1 MAAVNIKIN
10 NHDVKAE
17 TGMTILQAAQKAGV
31 YIPTLC
37 YHSDLAPDGVCRIC
51 SVEVKGQRTLCA
63 ACAFPVTEGMEIMT
77 HTPKVREA
85 RRMIVELMLAN
96 HPQECLTC
104 SKNQKCELQR
114 LAKELGIQEVRFK
127 GERRSY
133 EVDASS
139 PIIRDPEKCILCNRC
154 ARTCEEIQSV
164 AALHAANRGWDTII
178 VPGIGG
184 DLADA
189 VCVNCGQC
197 INRCPTGALKAN
209 DPAPAVWEAIYDPTK
224 HVVVQTAP
232 AVRASIG
239 EEFGLPAGTRVTGKM
254 VTALR
259 MLGFDRVMDTDF
271 TADLTI
277 MEEGSELIKRV
288 TEGGVLPQITSCSPG
303 WIKFI
308 EYYYPDLLPHVS
320 SCKSPQQMFGALA
333 KTYYAEK
340 MGIDPA
346 SIVSVSIMPCTA
358 KKYECERPEMFS
370 SGYKDVDYVLT
381 TREAA
386 GMMKEAGIDLPSLEP
401 SDYDDPFGVTTGA
414 AVIFGNTGG
423 VMEAALRTAYKLIT
437 GHELDKVEIEA
448 VRGMEGVR
456 EASIQVGDLTVK
468 AAVAHG
474 LANARQVLD
483 GIRSG
488 RFADFAFIE
497 IMCCPGGCIGGGGQ
511 PQPTNEEIRKAR
523 TRAIYDE
530 DEAMKIRRSHEN
542 PAVIQLYE
550 EFLGEP
556 LSHKSHEL
564 LHTHYTP
571 RERRTVRRKDT
582 EAAAGEPETGKDS
595 GSARAAKGTKVKV
608 E

>member
-1 MAAVNIKIN
+1 MANVTIKIN
-10 NHDVKAE
+10 GQDVSCEA
-17 TGMTILQAAQKAGV
+17 GSTILDAAHKAGI

-37 YHSDLAPDGVCRIC
+37 YHSDLTPDGVCRVC

-63 ACAFPVTEGMEIMT
+63 ACCYPVNDGMEVMT

-104 SKNQKCELQR
+104 SKNQKCELQK
-114 LAKELGIQEVRFK
+114 LAKELGIQDVRFK

-133 EVDASS
+133 EVDESS
-139 PIIRDPEKCILCNRC
+139 LSVLRDPEKCILCGRC
-154 ARTCEEIQSV
+154 VRTCDDIQSV
-164 AALHAANRGWDTII
+164 AALHAANRGWNTII
-178 VPGIGG
+178 VPGMGD
-184 DLADA
+184 DLADV

-197 INRCPTGALKAN
+197 INRCPTGALKGK
-209 DPAPAVWEAIYDPTK
+209 DPAPEIWDAIHDPTK

-232 AVRASIG
+232 AVRAAIG
-239 EEFGLPAGTRVTGKM
+239 EEFGMPAGSRVTGKM
-254 VTALR
+254 VTALK

-308 EYYYPDLLPHVS
+308 EYYYPELLPHLS

-333 KTYYAEK
+333 KTYYAQK
-340 MGIDPA
+340 MGIDPKD
-346 SIVSVSIMPCTA
+346 IVSVSIMPCVA
-358 KKYECERPEMFS
+358 KKFECDRPEMYS
-370 SGYKDVDYVLT
+370 SGFKDVDYVLT

-386 GMMKEAGIDLPSLEP
+386 GMMHEAGIDLPNLADSE
-401 SDYDDPFGVTTGA
+401 YDDPLGMSTGA

-423 VMEAALRTAYKLIT
+423 VMEAALRTAYALIT
-437 GHELDKVEIEA
+437 GTELEKVEIEA
-448 VRGMEGVR
+448 VRGMEGVKT
-456 EASIQVGDLTVK
+456 ATIQVGDLPVK

-474 LANARQVLD
+474 LANARQVLEGIKD
-483 GIRSG
+483 GT
-488 RFADFAFIE
+488 FKDYAFIE

-511 PQPTNEEIRKAR
+511 PQPTSMEIRQAR

-530 DEAMKIRRSHEN
+530 DEAMTIRKSHEN
-542 PAVIQLYE
+542 PAVKKLYE
-550 EFLGEP
+550 EFLTAP

-571 RERRTVRRKDT
+571 RERRTIKK
-582 EAAAGEPETGKDS
+582 AAQETP
-595 GSARAAKGTKVKV
+595 TKVKV

>member
-1 MAAVNIKIN
+1 MATVNIKIN
-10 NHDVKAE
+10 DQDVKAE
-17 TGMTILQAAQKAGV
+17 SGMTILQAAQQAGI

-37 YHSDLAPDGVCRIC
+37 YHSDLVPDGVCRVC

-63 ACAFPVTEGMEIMT
+63 SCAFPVSDGMEVQT

-104 SKNQKCELQR
+104 SKNQKCELQK
-114 LAKELGIQEVRFK
+114 LAKELGIQDVRFK
-127 GERRSY
+127 GERKLYPEDRTSMS
-133 EVDASS
+133 VM
-139 PIIRDPEKCILCNRC
+139 RDPEKCILCGRC
-154 ARTCEEIQSV
+154 ARTCEDIQSV
-164 AALHAANRGWDTII
+164 GALHAANRGWDTVM
-178 VPGIGG
+178 VPGTGG
-184 DLADA
+184 DLADV

-197 INRCPTGALKAN
+197 INRCPTGALKGN
-209 DPAPAVWEAIYDPTK
+209 DPAPAIWDAIYDPTK

-239 EEFGLPAGTRVTGKM
+239 EEFGLPAGSRVTGKM
-254 VTALR
+254 VTALK

-288 TEGGVLPQITSCSPG
+288 TEGGVLPQLTSCSPG
-303 WIKFI
+303 WIEFI
-308 EYYYPDLLPHVS
+308 EYYYPELLPHVS

-340 MGIDPA
+340 MGIDPKD
-346 SIVSVSIMPCTA
+346 IVSVSIMPCVA
-358 KKYECERPEMFS
+358 KKFECERPEMS
-370 SGYKDVDYVLT
+370 DSGFKDVDYVLT

-386 GMMKEAGIDLPSLEP
+386 GMMKEAGIDLPNLPESE
-401 SDYDDPFGVTTGA
+401 YDDPLGMSTGA

-437 GHELDKVEIEA
+437 GDELDNVNVEA

-456 EASIQVGDLTVK
+456 EAAVQVGDLTVK

-474 LANARQVLD
+474 LANARQVLE
-483 GIRSG
+483 GIKSG
-488 RFADFAFIE
+488 RFADYAFIE

-511 PQPTNEEIRKAR
+511 PQPTSEEIRKAR
-523 TRAIYDE
+523 VAAIYDE
-530 DEAMKIRRSHEN
+530 DEAMALRRSHEN
-542 PAVIQLYE
+542 PAVIRLYE

-564 LHTHYTP
+564 LHTHYVP
-571 RERRTVRRKDT
+571 RSRRIERKQAAESKD
-582 EAAAGEPETGKDS
+582 GSQEP
-595 GSARAAKGTKVKV
+595 RKVKV

>member
-1 MAAVNIKIN
+1 MAINLTINGQNIA
-10 NHDVKAE
+10 AE
-17 TGMTILQAAQKAGV
+17 TGDTILAAARKAGI

-37 YHSDLAPDGVCRIC
+37 YHSDLMPDGVCRVC

-63 ACAFPVTEGMEIMT
+63 ACCYPVAEGMEVST

-104 SKNQKCELQR
+104 SKSGKCELQA
-114 LAKELGIQEVRFK
+114 LAKEFGIQDVRFK
-127 GERRSY
+127 GERKIY
-133 EVDASS
+133 DVDKSS
-139 PIIRDPEKCILCNRC
+139 LSVIRDPEKCILCNRC
-154 ARTCEEIQSV
+154 VRTCDDIQSV
-164 AALHAANRGWDTII
+164 GALHSANRGWNCTI
-178 VPGIGG
+178 VPGMGD
-184 DLADA
+184 DLADV

-197 INRCPTGALKAN
+197 INRCPTGALKGN
-209 DPAPAVWEAIYDPTK
+209 DPAAKIWEAIYDPTK

-232 AVRASIG
+232 AVRAAIG
-239 EEFGLPAGTRVTGKM
+239 EEFGMPAGSRVTGKM
-254 VTALR
+254 VTALK
-259 MLGFDRVMDTDF
+259 MMGFDRVMDTDF

-277 MEEGSELIKRV
+277 MEEGSELIQRITK
-288 TEGGVLPQITSCSPG
+288 GGVLPQLTSCSPG

-308 EYYYPDLLPHVS
+308 EYYYPELLPHVS

-346 SIVSVSIMPCTA
+346 NIVSVSIMPCVA
-358 KKYECERPEMFS
+358 KKFECDRPEMND

-386 GMMKEAGIDLPSLEP
+386 GMMKEAGINLPSLADGE
-401 SDYDDPFGVTTGA
+401 YDDPLGMSTGA

-423 VMEAALRTAYKLIT
+423 VMEAALRTAYEIIT
-437 GHELDKVEIEA
+437 GQPVPDLNIEA
-448 VRGMEGVR
+448 VRGMDGVR
-456 EASIQVGDLTVK
+456 SATVMVGELPVK

-474 LANARQVLD
+474 LANVRQVLEGIKD
-483 GIRSG
+483 GT
-488 RFADFAFIE
+488 FKDYHFIE

-511 PQPTNEEIRKAR
+511 PQPTSLEIREAR

-530 DEAMKIRRSHEN
+530 DAAMTIRKSHEN
-542 PAVIQLYE
+542 PAVTKLYE

-564 LHTHYTP
+564 LHTHYTARP
-571 RERRTVRRKDT
+571 RRTIKADV
-582 EAAAGEPETGKDS
+582 AETV
-595 GSARAAKGTKVKV
+595 KVKV

>member
-1 MAAVNIKIN
+1 MAKVKLSIN
-10 NHDVKAE
+10 NQVVSAE
-17 TGMTILQAAQKAGV
+17 AGSTILEAARSAGI

-37 YHSDLAPDGVCRIC
+37 YHSDLMPDGVCRVC

-63 ACAFPVTEGMEIMT
+63 ACCYPVSDGMEVLT

-104 SKNQKCELQR
+104 SKNQKCELQA
-114 LAKELGIQEVRFK
+114 LAKELGIQDIRFK
-127 GERRSY
+127 GERKLQPA
-133 EVDASS
+133 DTSS
-139 PIIRDPEKCILCNRC
+139 LSIIRDPEKCIICGRC
-154 ARTCEEIQSV
+154 VRTCSDIQSV
-164 AALHAANRGWDTII
+164 AALHSANRGWNTTIAS
-178 VPGIGG
+178 GIGG

-197 INRCPTGALKAN
+197 INRCPTGALKGN
-209 DPAPAVWEAIYDPTK
+209 DPAPAIWDAIYDPTK
-224 HVVVQTAP
+224 HVIVQTAP

-239 EEFGLPAGTRVTGKM
+239 EEFGMPAGSRVTKKM

-259 MLGFDRVMDTDF
+259 MLGFDKVFDTDF

-277 MEEGSELIKRV
+277 MEEGSELIERITK
-288 TEGGVLPQITSCSPG
+288 GGVLPQLTSCSPG

-308 EYYYPDLLPHVS
+308 EYYYPELLPHVS

-333 KTYYAEK
+333 KTYYAQQA
-340 MGIDPA
+340 GIDPA
-346 SIVSVSIMPCTA
+346 SIVSVSIMPCVA
-358 KKYECERPEMFS
+358 KKFECERSEMTG

-386 GMMKEAGIDLPSLEP
+386 GMMREAGIDLPNLE
-401 SDYDDPFGVTTGA
+401 DGEFDAPFGQTTGA

-423 VMEAALRTAYKLIT
+423 VMEAALRTAYALIT
-437 GHELDKVEIEA
+437 GTELDNVNIEA

-456 EASIQVGDLTVK
+456 EATIQVGDLPVK

-474 LANARQVLD
+474 LSNAREVLE
-483 GIRSG
+483 GIKNG
-488 RFADFAFIE
+488 RFKDYAFIE

-511 PQPTNEEIRKAR
+511 PQPTSEEIRKKR
-523 TRAIYDE
+523 VEAIYAE
-530 DEAMKIRRSHEN
+530 DGAMKLRKSHTN
-542 PAVIQLYE
+542 PAVMKLYE
-550 EFLGEP
+550 DFLGKP

-571 RERRTVRRKDT
+571 RSIHPLKEELKVR
-582 EAAAGEPETGKDS
+582 
-595 GSARAAKGTKVKV
+595 V

>member
-1 MAAVNIKIN
+1 MANVNIKIN
-10 NHDVKAE
+10 GRDLSVPA
-17 TGMTILQAAQKAGV
+17 GSTILEAAHTAGI

-37 YHSDLAPDGVCRIC
+37 YHSDLTPDGVCRVC

-63 ACAFPVTEGMEIMT
+63 ACCYPVTEGMEVMT

-85 RRMIVELMLAN
+85 RKMIVELMLAN

-104 SKNQKCELQR
+104 ARNQKCELQK
-114 LAKELGIQEVRFK
+114 LAKELGIQDVRFK
-127 GERRSY
+127 GERKIW
-133 EVDASS
+133 DTDQSS
-139 PIIRDPEKCILCNRC
+139 LSVLRDPEKCILCGRC
-154 ARTCEEIQSV
+154 VRTCDDIQSV
-164 AALHAANRGWDTII
+164 AALHSANRGWNTTI
-178 VPGIGG
+178 VPGCGD
-184 DLADA
+184 DLADV

-197 INRCPTGALKAN
+197 INRCPTGALKGN
-209 DPAPAVWEAIYDPTK
+209 DPAPQIWEAIHDPTK

-232 AVRASIG
+232 AVRAAIG
-239 EEFGLPAGTRVTGKM
+239 EEFGMPAGSRVTGKM
-254 VTALR
+254 VTALK

-288 TEGGVLPQITSCSPG
+288 TEGGVLPQLTSCSPG

-308 EYYYPDLLPHVS
+308 EYYYPELIPHIS

-340 MGIDPA
+340 MGIDPKD
-346 SIVSVSIMPCTA
+346 IVSVSIMPCVA
-358 KKYECERPEMFS
+358 KKFECDRPEMND

-386 GMMKEAGIDLPSLEP
+386 GMMKEAGIDLPNLED
-401 SDYDDPFGVTTGA
+401 SEYDDPLGMSTGA

-423 VMEAALRTAYKLIT
+423 VMEAALRTAYALIT
-437 GHELDKVEIEA
+437 GTELEKVEIEA
-448 VRGMEGVR
+448 VRGMEGVKT
-456 EASIQVGDLTVK
+456 ATIQVGDLPVK

-474 LANARQVLD
+474 LANARQVLEGIKD
-483 GIRSG
+483 GT
-488 RFADFAFIE
+488 FKDYAFIE

-511 PQPTNEEIRKAR
+511 PQPTNMEIRKAR

-530 DEAMKIRRSHEN
+530 DEAMAIRKSHEN
-542 PAVIQLYE
+542 PAVKKVYE

-564 LHTHYTP
+564 LHTHYVP
-571 RERRTVRRKDT
+571 RARRTIKKAEPKAT
-582 EAAAGEPETGKDS
+582 EP
-595 GSARAAKGTKVKV
+595 TKVKV

>member
-1 MAAVNIKIN
+1 MAQVNIKIN
-10 NHDVKAE
+10 GQDIKAKS
-17 TGMTILQAAQKAGV
+17 GMTILEAARSAGI

-37 YHSDLAPDGVCRIC
+37 YHSDLVPDGVCRIC
-51 SVEVKGQRTLCA
+51 TVEVKSQRTLCA
-63 ACAFPVTEGMEIMT
+63 ACCYPVSEGLEILT

-85 RRMIVELMLAN
+85 RKMIIELMLAN

-114 LAKELGIQEVRFK
+114 LAKELGVQDVRFK
-127 GERRSY
+127 GERKLYPTDESS
-133 EVDASS
+133 ASV
-139 PIIRDPEKCILCNRC
+139 IRDPEKCILCNRC
-154 ARTCEEIQSV
+154 ARTCEDIQSV
-164 AALHAANRGWDTII
+164 AALHSMNRGWDTLV
-178 VPGIGG
+178 VPGMGD
-184 DLADA
+184 DLADV

-197 INRCPTGALKAN
+197 INRCPTGALKGN
-209 DPAPAVWEAIYDPTK
+209 DPAAKIWEAIYDPTK

-232 AVRASIG
+232 AVRAAIG
-239 EEFGLPAGTRVTGKM
+239 EEFGMPAGSRVTGKM
-254 VTALR
+254 VAGLK

-277 MEEGSELIKRV
+277 MEEGSELIKRI

-308 EYYYPDLLPHVS
+308 EYYYPELLPHVS

-333 KTYYAEK
+333 KTYYAQK
-340 MGIDPA
+340 AGIDPKD
-346 SIVSVSIMPCTA
+346 IVSVSIMPCVA
-358 KKYECERPEMFS
+358 KKFECDRPEMNS

-386 GMMKEAGIDLPSLEP
+386 GMMKEAGIDLPSLADGEF
-401 SDYDDPFGVTTGA
+401 DDPFGVTTGA

-423 VMEAALRTAYKLIT
+423 VMEAALRTAYALIT
-437 GHELDKVEIEA
+437 GTELEDVNIQA

-456 EASIQVGDLTVK
+456 EATIQVGDLPVK

-474 LANARQVLD
+474 LANAREVLE
-483 GIRSG
+483 GIKSG
-488 RFADFAFIE
+488 RFADYAFIE

-511 PQPTNEEIRKAR
+511 PQPTSEEIRKAR
-523 TRAIYDE
+523 VAAIYEE
-530 DEAMKIRRSHEN
+530 DGSMAIRKSHMN
-542 PAVIQLYE
+542 PAVAKLYE

-571 RERRTVRRKDT
+571 RDLKIQVKNVEK
-582 EAAAGEPETGKDS
+582 PH
-595 GSARAAKGTKVKV
+595 KVKV

>member
-1 MAAVNIKIN
+1 MATVNLKIN
-10 NHDVKAE
+10 NQNVTAE
-17 TGMTILQAAQKAGV
+17 AGSTILEAARAAGI

-37 YHSDLAPDGVCRIC
+37 YHSDLMPDGVCRVC

-63 ACAFPVTEGMEIMT
+63 ACCFPVNEGMEVMT

-104 SKNQKCELQR
+104 SKNQKCELQK
-114 LAKELGIQEVRFK
+114 LAKELGIQDVRFK
-127 GERRSY
+127 GERRIH
-133 EVDASS
+133 EVDTTSLS
-139 PIIRDPEKCILCNRC
+139 VIRDPEKCILCGRC
-154 ARTCEEIQSV
+154 VRTCDDIQSV
-164 AALHAANRGWDTII
+164 AALHAAGRGWNTTI
-178 VPGIGG
+178 VPGMGD
-184 DLADA
+184 DLADV

-209 DPAPAVWEAIYDPTK
+209 DPAPAIWEAIYDPKK
-224 HVVVQTAP
+224 HVIVQTAP
-232 AVRASIG
+232 AVRAAIG
-239 EEFGLPAGTRVTGKM
+239 EEFGMPAGSRVTGKM
-254 VTALR
+254 VTALK

-277 MEEGSELIKRV
+277 MEEGSELIQRIK
-288 TEGGVLPQITSCSPG
+288 TGGVLPQLTSCSPG

-308 EYYYPDLLPHVS
+308 EYYFPELLPHVS
-320 SCKSPQQMFGALA
+320 TCKSPQQMFGALA

-340 MGIDPA
+340 MGIDPKD
-346 SIVSVSIMPCTA
+346 IVSVSIMPCTA
-358 KKYECERPEMFS
+358 KKFECERPEMND
-370 SGYKDVDYVLT
+370 SGYQDVDYVLT

-386 GMMKEAGIDLPSLEP
+386 GMMKEAGIDLPSLPDSE
-401 SDYDDPFGVTTGA
+401 YDDPFGVTTGA

-423 VMEAALRTAYKLIT
+423 VMEAALRTAYEILT
-437 GHELDKVEIEA
+437 GQALDNVNIQA

-456 EASIQVGDLTVK
+456 EATIMVGDLPVK

-474 LANARQVLD
+474 LANARQVLE
-483 GIRSG
+483 GIKDG
-488 RFADFAFIE
+488 RFKDYHFIE

-511 PQPTNEEIRKAR
+511 PQPTSEEIRKAR
-523 TRAIYDE
+523 IRAIYEE
-530 DEAMKIRRSHEN
+530 DEAMKIRKSHEN
-542 PAVIQLYE
+542 PAVMKLYE

-571 RERRTVRRKDT
+571 RERRVIK
-582 EAAAGEPETGKDS
+582 AADQP
-595 GSARAAKGTKVKV
+595 RKVKV
-608 E
+608 EG

>member
-1 MAAVNIKIN
+1 MAQVRIKIDGQ
-10 NHDVKAE
+10 DVVCEA
-17 TGMTILQAAQKAGV
+17 GSTILQAAQSAGI

-37 YHSDLAPDGVCRIC
+37 YHADLMPEGVCRVC

-63 ACAFPVTEGMEIMT
+63 ACCFPVTDGMEVLT
-77 HTPKVREA
+77 HTPKVRES

-104 SKNQKCELQR
+104 SKNQKCELQKF
-114 LAKELGIQEVRFK
+114 AKELGISDIRFK
-127 GERRSY
+127 GERRAY
-133 EVDASS
+133 DIDASS
-139 PIIRDPEKCILCNRC
+139 PIIRDPDKCILCGRC
-154 ARTCEEIQSV
+154 VRTCDDLQGIGT
-164 AALHAANRGWDTII
+164 LHPAYRGWKTLV
-178 VPGIGG
+178 VPGLGG
-184 DLADA
+184 DMSDV

-197 INRCPTGALKAN
+197 INRCPTGALKAK
-209 DPAPAVWEAIYDPTK
+209 DPAPEIWDAIYDPTK

-239 EEFGLPAGTRVTGKM
+239 EEFGLPPGTRVTKKM
-254 VTALR
+254 VTALK

-277 MEEGSELIKRV
+277 MEEGSELIQRIK
-288 TEGGVLPQITSCSPG
+288 EGGVLPQITSCSPG

-308 EYYYPDLLPHVS
+308 EYYYPELLPHVS
-320 SCKSPQQMFGALA
+320 TCKSPQQMFGALA
-333 KTYYAEK
+333 KTYYAQK
-340 MGIDPA
+340 MKIDPKD
-346 SIVSVSIMPCTA
+346 IVSVSIMPCTA
-358 KKYECERPEMFS
+358 KKFECERPEMYS

-386 GMMKEAGIDLPSLEP
+386 GMMKEAGIDLPNLRESE
-401 SDYDDPFGVTTGA
+401 YDDPLGMSTGA

-423 VMEAALRTAYKLIT
+423 VMEAALRTAYALIT
-437 GHELDKVEIEA
+437 GHELEKVEIEA

-456 EASIQVGDLTVK
+456 EATIQVGDLPVK

-474 LANARQVLD
+474 LANARQVLE
-483 GIRSG
+483 GIKSG
-488 RFADFAFIE
+488 RFADYHFIE

-530 DEAMKIRRSHEN
+530 DEAMTIRRSHEN
-542 PAVIQLYE
+542 PAVQKLYE
-550 EFLGEP
+550 EFLGHP

-571 RERRTVRRKDT
+571 RERRSIRH
-582 EAAAGEPETGKDS
+582 
-595 GSARAAKGTKVKV
+595 RAAERADAGSEPKTTKADHSKKV
-608 E
+608 RVD